1 MAAVGRIL
9 CVNDEPSILNT
20 LETFLVPK
28 GYEVISAPKN
38 GEEALEKLK
47 AEGIDLVLQDVKMAS
62 PDGYEICRRIK
73 ADQRTTN
80 IPVIMIPRGNG
91 SG

>member
-28 GYEVISAPKN
+28 GYEVISAQT

-47 AEGIDLVLQDVKMAS
+47 AERFDLVL
-62 PDGYEICRRIK
+62 
-73 ADQRTTN
+73 
-80 IPVIMIPRGNG
+80 
-91 SG
+91 